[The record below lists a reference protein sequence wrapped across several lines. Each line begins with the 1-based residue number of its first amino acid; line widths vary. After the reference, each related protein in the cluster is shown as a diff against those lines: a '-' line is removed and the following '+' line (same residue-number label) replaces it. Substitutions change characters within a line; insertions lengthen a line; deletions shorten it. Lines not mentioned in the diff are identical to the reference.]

1 MGIKVPKLGIA
12 GAILIGLYVIV
23 IGSLITFI
31 VMNNDI
37 PILDPQGMIAG
48 QQRSLMGIAVGLMLL
63 VVIPV
68 FILAAY
74 ISWKYRASNK
84 KAKHSPDW
92 DHNNTLE
99 AIWWGFPLLLI
110 IILSVITFQS
120 SHTLDPFRK
129 IESNKPAVEIQ
140 VVALQWR
147 WLFIYPE
154 HNIATINEIKFPE
167 KTPVNFTITSDAPM
181 NSFWIPALG
190 GQVYAMS
197 GMSTKLHLMADKLG
211 SYNGASANISGE
223 GFSGMKFKAY
233 STTDTEYK
241 NWIQDIKSTGQPL
254 NLGAYHKLALPSKNS
269 SVAYYKLEDPE
280 LYDKIIMKYMGHGSE
295 KKDGDSEGYK

>member
-1 MGIKVPKLGIA
+1 MGIKVPKLGAA
-12 GAILIGLYVIV
+12 GAILIGLYVLAIAS
-23 IGSLITFI
+23 IITFI
-31 VMNNDI
+31 VMNNDV
-37 PILDPQGMIAG
+37 PILDPQGLIAG
-48 QQRSLMGIAVGLMLL
+48 QQRSLLGLAVGLMLL
-63 VVIPV
+63 IVIPV
-68 FILAAY
+68 FILTAF
-74 ISWKYRASNK
+74 ISWKYRAGNK
-84 KAKHSPDW
+84 KAKHDPEW

-99 AIWWGFPLLLI
+99 AIWWGFPLLI
-110 IILSVITFQS
+110 IIVLSVITFQS
-120 SHTLDPFRK
+120 SHSLDPFRK
-129 IESNKPAVEIQ
+129 IESDKKAVEIQ

-211 SYNGASANISGE
+211 TYNGASANISGE

-233 STTDTEYK
+233 STTDTEYH
-241 NWIQDIKSTGQPL
+241 NWVQDVKSTGKSL
-254 NLGAYHKLALPSKNS
+254 NLGVYNQLALPSKNT
-269 SVAYYKLEDPE
+269 SVAGYKLEDAE
-280 LYDKIIMKYMGHGSE
+280 LYDKIIMKYMGHGSN
-295 KKDGDSEGYK
+295 KTGHSEGSR